1 MPEAMVGVGNVLLA
15 AGIVV
20 SAAALVVRLRRSRG
34 REHVHLKLFTYIAS
48 LAATAI
54 IVGVPA
60 LFAGSSTPDWVDVIG
75 TIGWLSA
82 LALILIGLPVA
93 IGVAILRHRLYDIDI
108 VINRTLVYGSLTV
121 TLLATYLVLVLLLR
135 LVLDPLFGESK
146 LAVAGSTL
154 AVAALFRPIRARIQ
168 TAVDH
173 RFFRSRYDAARTLEG
188 FSGRLRQE
196 LDLESLGTDLRGV
209 VQDTMQ
215 PAHVSLWL
223 RSTT

>member
-1 MPEAMVGVGNVLLA
+1 
-15 AGIVV
+15 
-20 SAAALVVRLRRSRG
+20 
-34 REHVHLKLFTYIAS
+34 
-48 LAATAI
+48 
-54 IVGVPA
+54 
-60 LFAGSSTPDWVDVIG
+60 
-75 TIGWLSA
+75 
-82 LALILIGLPVA
+82 
-93 IGVAILRHRLYDIDI
+93 
-108 VINRTLVYGSLTV
+108 
-121 TLLATYLVLVLLLR
+121 
-135 LVLDPLFGESK
+135 SK

-154 AVAALFRPIRARIQ
+154 AVAALFRPVRARIQ